1 MINYILGSFTWAC
14 DSIKR
19 ANEMDTL
26 ELSTQVVKHLDDLKI
41 EYLVWTLKK
50 GLVANKCVNFQ
61 KLFKP
66 LKSQTV

>member
-41 EYLVWTLKK
+41 EYLAWTL
-50 GLVANKCVNFQ
+50 NKRFGG
-61 KLFKP
+61 
-66 LKSQTV
+66 